1 MFIDKKQ
8 DADIIKLRVME
19 RIKILPTILVKI
31 FLVKKIIQNTRNDKN
46 ITEYSMIFRIVSNFD
61 EDVLS
66 NSNK

>member
-1 MFIDKKQ
+1 MKKQ
-8 DADIIKLRVME
+8 DADIIKLRVMV

-61 EDVLS
+61 EDVLL

>member
-1 MFIDKKQ
+1 
-8 DADIIKLRVME
+8 ME
-19 RIKILPTILVKI
+19 RIKILTTILVKI

>member
-1 MFIDKKQ
+1 MKKQ
-8 DADIIKLRVME
+8 DADIIKLRVMV

-46 ITEYSMIFRIVSNFD
+46 ITEYSMIFRTVSNFD

>member
-1 MFIDKKQ
+1 MKKQ

>member
-1 MFIDKKQ
+1 MKKQ
-8 DADIIKLRVME
+8 DADIIKLSVMV
-19 RIKILPTILVKI
+19 RINILPTILVKI

-46 ITEYSMIFRIVSNFD
+46 ITEYSMIFRTVSNFD

>member
-1 MFIDKKQ
+1 MKKQ
-8 DADIIKLRVME
+8 DADIIKLRVMV